1 MRVKSRSSEGGSAK
15 GLPGGGGGGGAWRVN
30 GGGRKVP
37 IGCCCCCCCCG
48 WDSIIGLGYAPG
60 IDISIFTFPGIV
72 ALGKELL
79 HMESGGL
86 SGGGG

>member
-37 IGCCCCCCCCG
+37 IGCCCCCCG

-60 IDISIFTFPGIV
+60 IDIIIFIFIFPGIV
-72 ALGKELL
+72 ALGKELP